1 MIDNLDVI
9 LSEGETYTVQFK
21 KSPDKTLAAEVAAF
35 ANSSGGRVF
44 IGISDDNRVVG
55 TDTSNRARG
64 EIRSSLSA
72 IEPAVDYALEIDGD
86 TQIIIVN
93 VPEGK
98 QKPYSCPSGFFMR
111 MGDGKQKLNR
121 DQILEFIQREGRVR
135 YDEIVREDLPVEGH
149 LDSKAYERYLKLSGI
164 SAVLD
169 RDAILANL
177 GCAAKADGRLVFT
190 NAGAL
195 FFRNNSEDIQFRHAG
210 VVCVLYKGL
219 VKADILDAQ
228 TYEDGIVDNIDSAMA
243 FLKRNLRTR
252 YEFEGFS
259 PRKNVLELP
268 EKACKEA
275 ITNACAHRLWFEKGA
290 RIMVEVFDDRVD
302 VTSPGGVP
310 SGITPENFGTKSV
323 TRNPVIANLLHRIGY
338 IEEMGTGINRM
349 RLACEEAGVAE
360 PEFTYDSFFV
370 ATFKRTPL
378 PDAITDASSDNSDG
392 RNVGNAV
399 GINDT
404 QKTILKAMAANPQI
418 TAREIA
424 EKLGKA
430 DRTIERHITSLK
442 ASGVLRRD
450 GSTKSGTW
458 VVLDSQTEAS
468 GE

>member
-1 MIDNLDVI
+1 LIDNLDVI
-9 LSEGETYTVQFK
+9 LSEGETYAVQFK
-21 KSPDKTLAAEVAAF
+21 KSPDKTLTAEVAAF

-55 TDTSNRARG
+55 TDISNRARS
-64 EIRSSLSA
+64 EIRSSLLA
-72 IEPAVDYALEIDGD
+72 IEPPVDYTLEIDSD
-86 TQIIIVN
+86 TDVIIVN

-121 DQILEFIQREGRVR
+121 DQILEFIQREGKVR

-149 LDSKAYERYLKLSGI
+149 LDSKAYDRYLKLSGI

-169 RDAILANL
+169 RDAILINL
-177 GCAAKADGRLVFT
+177 GCAADTGGRLVFT

-195 FFRNNSEDIQFRHAG
+195 FFRNNEEDIQFHHAG

-228 TYEDGIVDNIDSAMA
+228 TYEAGIVDNIDSAMT

-268 EKACKEA
+268 EKALKEA

-290 RIMVEVFDDRVD
+290 RIMVEIFDDRVD

-310 SGITPENFGTKSV
+310 SGITPENFGTKSI
-323 TRNPVIANLLHRIGY
+323 TRNPVVANLLHRIGY

-349 RLACEEAGVAE
+349 RLVCEEAEVAE

-370 ATFKRTPL
+370 ATFRRTPL
-378 PDAITDASSDNSDG
+378 PEPTSSVKDG
-392 RNVGNAV
+392 FTESFTEAFTERLTEGEVSLLTL
-399 GINDT
+399 I
-404 QKTILKAMAANPQI
+404 AANPAVTTTEMAEVLGVSRQTVSTRI
-418 TAREIA
+418 KALKGKGIIARA
-424 EKLGKA
+424 GSDTKGYWVLP
-430 DRTIERHITSLK
+430 S
-442 ASGVLRRD
+442 SGV
-450 GSTKSGTW
+450 
-458 VVLDSQTEAS
+458 Q
-468 GE
+468 